1 MKILGFPGTA
11 WIAVLVFVTTW
22 LQSYFG
28 SGEANWWVPVAI
40 AVIGGIIKALELMME
55 SSPPAPPAGALG
67 APAPQQPSKAARWF
81 IGP

>member
-28 SGEANWWVPVAI
+28 NSEANWWVPVAI
-40 AVIGGIIKALELMME
+40 AVIGGIVKALELLME
-55 SSPPAPPAGALG
+55 SSPPAPPTGALG
-67 APAPQQPSKAARWF
+67 APASEQPSKAARWF